1 MAKNLHS
8 LCLTCQPV
16 VLGLSA
22 SLVSLATLLYILPS
36 FTKVFTAYPD
46 LLPDISVVCNSLCH
60 EGTLVL
66 ARYMEGLIQWHQGTR
81 ELRQTHFSSE
91 D

>member
-1 MAKNLHS
+1 
-8 LCLTCQPV
+8 
-16 VLGLSA
+16 
-22 SLVSLATLLYILPS
+22 
-36 FTKVFTAYPD
+36 
-46 LLPDISVVCNSLCH
+46 LCH

-66 ARYMEGLIQWHQGTR
+66 ARYMEGLIQWHQGTQ